1 MATFAAHIQKNFKL
15 VIEDGLPHAT
25 VETIKSIQWV
35 RCCPLCGSVHQVV
48 NMKLGEPYTPMC
60 QMVPALFK
68 AELAAWQKLYPD
80 VTNLKTLH
88 LVEKTESA

>member
-15 VIEDGLPHAT
+15 VIEDGLPQAT
-25 VETIKSIQWV
+25 VETIKSVQWV
-35 RCCPLCGSVHQVV
+35 RCCPLCGGVHQVV
-48 NMKLGEPYTPMC
+48 DMEVGEAYTPMW

-80 VTNLKTLH
+80 VTNLKALH
-88 LVEKTESA
+88 LVEKTEAA